1 MMMTQGAGAKAADPP
16 ATLTDCAAWELAA
29 LVRERRVSPVEVT
42 AHFLERVA
50 RHDEELGAFITVAA
64 EQAMAEAHRAEA
76 AVINGDA
83 LGPLHGA
90 PVGVKDL
97 DATKGLR
104 TTYGSLLFG
113 DNVPDYDDIAVER
126 IRASGAIIAGK
137 THTPDFGWKGT
148 TESTVAG
155 ACRNPWDVSRT
166 AGGSSGGSG
175 AALAA
180 RLVPLCN
187 GSDAGGSIRIPASF
201 CGVYGLKPSAGRV
214 PSDYARR
221 AGWGGLTQNG
231 PMANNVRD
239 AALLLNALAGP
250 DARDPRAIPAAPP
263 DFLEAVESP
272 DVSGLR
278 VAWGGAMDAQ
288 AIDPE
293 VFALAEAG
301 ARAFEELGAAVE
313 EDAPAV
319 ATEDA
324 IGAFATLML
333 TDLVITLGPALEGGQ
348 GDFLPAQLLKWLT
361 DARTWPASRYAEAM
375 KEREWHRRAFDDFF
389 ERYDLLALPT
399 TAVPAF
405 PIERNP
411 GSIGGRDVHPS
422 WGYTPFCLHANL
434 TGRPAASLPCGF
446 TSGGLPVGLMLIG
459 RLGDEMTALR
469 ASAAFEGARPWAGRR
484 PPDFL

>member
-1 MMMTQGAGAKAADPP
+1 MATRNAGVESAEPSDG
-16 ATLTDCAAWELAA
+16 LTDCAAWEIAA
-29 LVRERRVSPVEVT
+29 LVRERQVSPVEV
-42 AHFLERVA
+42 AGHFLERVA
-50 RHDEELGAFITVAA
+50 RYDGELRAFITVAA

-83 LGPLHGA
+83 LGPLHGV
-90 PVGVKDL
+90 PMGIKDL
-97 DATKGLR
+97 DATKGIR
-104 TTYGSLLFG
+104 TTYGSLLHG
-113 DNVPDYDDIAVER
+113 DNIPDRDDLAVER

-155 ACRNPWDVSRT
+155 ECRNPWDTART
-166 AGGSSGGSG
+166 AGGSSGGSA

-187 GSDAGGSIRIPASF
+187 GSDAGGSIRIPSSF

-221 AGWGGLTQNG
+221 AGWGGLSQNG

-239 AALLLNALAGP
+239 AALLLNVLAGP
-250 DARDPRAIPAAPP
+250 DARDPRSLPPAP
-263 DFLEAVESP
+263 DFLEAVEAP
-272 DVSGLR
+272 DVRGLR

-288 AIDPE
+288 PVDPE
-293 VFALAEAG
+293 VLALAEAG
-301 ARAFEELGAAVE
+301 ARAFEELGADVE
-313 EDAPAV
+313 EDAPAT

-324 IGAFATLML
+324 IAAFAALML

-361 DARTWPASRYAEAM
+361 EARTWPASRYAEAM
-375 KEREWHRRAFDDFF
+375 REREWHRRAFDDLF
-389 ERYDLLALPT
+389 ERRDLLALPT
-399 TAVPAF
+399 MAVPAF
-405 PIERNP
+405 PVERNP
-411 GSIGGRDVHPS
+411 SVIGGRDVHPS

-446 TSGGLPVGLMLIG
+446 TAAGLPVGLMLMG
-459 RLGDEMTALR
+459 RAGDETSVLR
-469 ASAAFEGARPWAGRR
+469 ASAAFEAARPWSGRR
-484 PPDFL
+484 PPEFL